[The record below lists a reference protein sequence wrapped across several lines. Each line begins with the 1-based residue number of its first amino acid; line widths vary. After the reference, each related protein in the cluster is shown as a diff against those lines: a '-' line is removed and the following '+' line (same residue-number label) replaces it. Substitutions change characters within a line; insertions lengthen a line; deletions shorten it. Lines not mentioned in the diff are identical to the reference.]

1 MVFYQYTFT
10 VTPLGLFIIEFCS
23 LASSHFPPPDNLV
36 GHDQGESSGDDYSI
50 TLVKAELL
58 YRSRV
63 LENTELD
70 PTQNILPSPIG
81 YWDIFWKDRCEED
94 RPPISR

>member
-1 MVFYQYTFT
+1 MVRSSPIPSERRGGFQSCNCLT
-10 VTPLGLFIIEFCS
+10 V
-23 LASSHFPPPDNLV
+23 
-36 GHDQGESSGDDYSI
+36 GESSGDDYSI